1 MNANTTKVQSIIE
14 TTFISAIERLKR
26 EGSGSFVS
34 DLYVQVDPESGE
46 VQIYDENENLLDKV
60 VIFDWINKSHQME
73 SFQKQVIATLKAV
86 LTVQSTKGMFED
98 PLFIKPVSVSLT
110 NEYFVVV
117 EELLFLDD
125 DLFRL
130 DDPLLKDLDA
140 ELDDFLNNLLSDI
153 N

>member
-14 TTFISAIERLKR
+14 TTFISAIEHLKK
-26 EGSGSFVS
+26 EGNGSFVS

-46 VQIYDENENLLDKV
+46 LQIYDENENLLDKV
-60 VIFDWINKSHQME
+60 VIFDWINKGNDID
-73 SFQKQVIATLKAV
+73 SFHKQVISVLKAV
-86 LTVQSTKGMFED
+86 LTLLSTKGTFEEA
-98 PLFIKPVSVSLT
+98 PFLKPVSVSLT

>member
-14 TTFISAIERLKR
+14 TTFISAIERLKK